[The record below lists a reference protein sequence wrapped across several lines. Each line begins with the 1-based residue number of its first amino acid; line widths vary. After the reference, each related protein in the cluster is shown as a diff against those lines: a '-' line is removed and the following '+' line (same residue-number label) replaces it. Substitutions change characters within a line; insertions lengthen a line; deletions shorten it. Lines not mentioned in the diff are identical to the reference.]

1 MSRQL
6 KRFCITC
13 AAPLTGRSHALYCS
27 AGCRLRAHR
36 ARLRGADSRRCK
48 HCGLPLVATA
58 KLSSVYC
65 GDACRQAGRRG
76 GGIPKRKAHQ
86 ARAHGSHRL
95 DGYTVAAIE
104 IDAAREF
111 ILAHEWLGSMPSSP
125 QACYG
130 LLAPSGALVGVAVF
144 GRGSEPMRR
153 EFGQGAV
160 ALERGAILG
169 GEPRNAGSFLISRAI
184 RLAHRAY
191 GWRVFVG
198 WADVRAG
205 ETGAIYRAA
214 GWVERPSGGGTSRTE
229 YRRPDGVPVS
239 ERAARRFATGLGI
252 KVTDLVSM
260 GWRRELVPRK
270 RRFVRAVCS

>member
-13 AAPLTGRSHALYCS
+13 ATQLTGRAHARYCS
-27 AGCRLRAHR
+27 AACRLSAHR
-36 ARLRGADSRRCK
+36 ARLRVGADSRRCK
-48 HCGLPLVATA
+48 HCGLPLAATA
-58 KLSSVYC
+58 KLSAIYC
-65 GDACRQAGRRG
+65 GDTCRQAGHRG

-86 ARAHGSHRL
+86 AREHGTHRL
-95 DGYTVAAIE
+95 DGYVVAAIDNE
-104 IDAAREF
+104 VARDF
-111 ILAHEWLGSMPSSP
+111 ILTHEWLGTMPSSP

-130 LLAPSGALVGVAVF
+130 LLAPPGALVGVAVF

-153 EFGQGAV
+153 EFGRDAV

-169 GEPRNAGSFLISRAI
+169 GEPRNAGSYLISRSV
-184 RLAHRAY
+184 RLAHRAH

-214 GWVERPSGGGTSRTE
+214 GWAERPSRGGTDRTE
-229 YRRPDGVPVS
+229 YRRPDGTPVS
-239 ERAARRFATGLGI
+239 ERAARRFATGLGV
-252 KVTDLVSM
+252 KVTDLVAI

-270 RRFVRAVCS
+270 RRFVRMI